1 MINETMEKYEDENSI
16 KETFNVSLKET
27 EILPQ
32 KKSHKLAIA
41 LSIITAIALIA
52 ASVLLVGYFKFNWF
66 KNEMYKID
74 ANISRN
80 VYQVNYFSETKTAKT
95 KYSFTSGE
103 TEEKENVIN
112 TNFIVLLHEKTP
124 TENGFIVTASLVV
137 LDAKLDG
144 EELSSFDIFNEAKI
158 KEFEKNPDG
167 TKYPMAKFTFYED
180 GKIID
185 IKVPNTMDRYNAE
198 SVEALIES
206 IIPKLTRNRTEDED
220 NGLDIQTRTEKKK
233 KTYTEETK
241 PKQYLDFDG
250 SIYSKKVTRSLEN
263 DQLTDVNSNSNIYL
277 QSNPEEG
284 EDIFAFRDFNFNIDS
299 NIISTKV
306 DLEQKDLSEL
316 VQKLSEKFTFVKSG
330 DLIQSYID
338 KEKIEDKVEEIE
350 VEPTPENL
358 RRLGFSIKADKT
370 FDIKSFTVL
379 GQTIKIKYRVAVID
393 GNAINELIIS
403 SNLGTFKFGN
413 TGISYTHKKTYSY
426 TVTIFTFTFPNFP
439 AVSVGVLAT
448 GSLTYQISWASGSA
462 LTASLTGT
470 LSATAQI
477 KAGWDSIASLTA
489 GASGVIASASGSA
502 TIKSGSV
509 TKSFSFNY
517 GKITCFISGKLF
529 GVEILRRDFTVFE
542 GW

>member
-1 MINETMEKYEDENSI
+1 MEKYEDENSI

-41 LSIITAIALIA
+41 LSITTAIALIA

-124 TENGFIVTASLVV
+124 TENGFIVTASLVI

-284 EDIFAFRDFNFNIDS
+284 EDIFAFRDFNFNIIS

-306 DLEQKDLSEL
+306 DSDQKDLSEL

-370 FDIKSFTVL
+370 FDIKSFKVL
-379 GQTIKIKYRVAVID
+379 GQTIKIKYRVAVVN

-529 GVEILRRDFTVFE
+529 GKEILRRDFTVFE

>member
-1 MINETMEKYEDENSI
+1 MEKYEDENTI
-16 KETFNVSLKET
+16 KETFNVSLKESD
-27 EILPQ
+27 ILPP
-32 KKSHKLAIA
+32 KKSHKLIIAISITTA
-41 LSIITAIALIA
+41 LALIA
-52 ASVLLVGYFKFNWF
+52 ATVLLVGHFKFNWF
-66 KNEMYKID
+66 QGEIYKID

-124 TENGFIVTASLVV
+124 TENGFIVTASLVI
-137 LDAKLDG
+137 LDARLDG
-144 EELSSFDIFNEAKI
+144 KELTSFDIFNEAKI

-250 SIYSKKVTRSLEN
+250 SIYSKKVIRSLEN

-277 QSNPEEG
+277 QSNPEGG

-299 NIISTKV
+299 NILSTKV
-306 DLEQKDLSEL
+306 DLEQKNLSEL

-370 FDIKSFTVL
+370 FDIKSFKVL
-379 GQTIKIKYRVAVID
+379 GQTIKIKYRVAVVN

-439 AVSVGVLAT
+439 AVSVGILAT

-470 LSATAQI
+470 LTATAQI

>member
-1 MINETMEKYEDENSI
+1 MEKYEDENSI

-41 LSIITAIALIA
+41 LSIITGIALIA
-52 ASVLLVGYFKFNWF
+52 ATVLLVGYFKFNWF

-124 TENGFIVTASLVV
+124 TENGFIVTASLVI

-241 PKQYLDFDG
+241 PKQYLDFHG

-316 VQKLSEKFTFVKSG
+316 VQKLSEKFTFVKSS

-350 VEPTPENL
+350 IEPTPENL

-448 GSLTYQISWASGSA
+448 GSLTYQISWASGPA

>member
-1 MINETMEKYEDENSI
+1 MEKYEDENSI

-41 LSIITAIALIA
+41 LSITTAIALIA

-124 TENGFIVTASLVV
+124 TENGFIVTASLVI

-144 EELSSFDIFNEAKI
+144 EELTSFDIFNEAKI

-358 RRLGFSIKADKT
+358 RRLGFSISADKT
-370 FDIKSFTVL
+370 FDIKSFKVL
-379 GQTIKIKYRVAVID
+379 GQTIKIKYRVAVVN

-439 AVSVGVLAT
+439 AVSVGILAT

-529 GVEILRRDFTVFE
+529 GKEILRRDFTVFE

>member
-1 MINETMEKYEDENSI
+1 MEKYEDENSI

-41 LSIITAIALIA
+41 LSIITGIALIA
-52 ASVLLVGYFKFNWF
+52 ATVLLVGYFKFNWF

-124 TENGFIVTASLVV
+124 TENGFIVTASLVI

-241 PKQYLDFDG
+241 PKQYLDFHG
-250 SIYSKKVTRSLEN
+250 SIYSKKVIRSLEN

-350 VEPTPENL
+350 IEPTPENL

-448 GSLTYQISWASGSA
+448 GSLTYQISWASGPA

-529 GVEILRRDFTVFE
+529 GKEILRRDFTVFE

>member
-1 MINETMEKYEDENSI
+1 MEKYEDENSI
-16 KETFNVSLKET
+16 KETFNVSLKES

-41 LSIITAIALIA
+41 LSITTAIALIA

-124 TENGFIVTASLVV
+124 TENGFIVTASLVI

-144 EELSSFDIFNEAKI
+144 EELTSFDIFNEAKI

-250 SIYSKKVTRSLEN
+250 SIYSKKVIRSLEN

-370 FDIKSFTVL
+370 FDIKSFKVL
-379 GQTIKIKYRVAVID
+379 GQTIKIKYRVAVVN

-413 TGISYTHKKTYSY
+413 TGISYTYKKTYSY

-439 AVSVGVLAT
+439 AVSVGILAS

-470 LSATAQI
+470 LTATAQI

-529 GVEILRRDFTVFE
+529 GVEILRKDFTVFE

>member
-1 MINETMEKYEDENSI
+1 MEKYEDENSI
-16 KETFNVSLKET
+16 KETFNVSLKES

-41 LSIITAIALIA
+41 LSIIIAIALIA
-52 ASVLLVGYFKFNWF
+52 ATVLLVGYFKFNWF

-124 TENGFIVTASLVV
+124 TENGFIVTASLVI

-241 PKQYLDFDG
+241 PKQYLDFHG
-250 SIYSKKVTRSLEN
+250 SVYSKKVTRSLEN

-316 VQKLSEKFTFVKSG
+316 VQKLSEKFTFVKSS

-370 FDIKSFTVL
+370 FDIKSFKVL
-379 GQTIKIKYRVAVID
+379 GQTIKIKYRVAVVN

-439 AVSVGVLAT
+439 AVSVGILAT

-529 GVEILRRDFTVFE
+529 GKEILRRDFTVFE

>member
-124 TENGFIVTASLVV
+124 TENGFIVTASLVI
-137 LDAKLDG
+137 LDARLDG
-144 EELSSFDIFNEAKI
+144 EELTSFDIFNEAKI

-316 VQKLSEKFTFVKSG
+316 VQKLSEKFTFVKSS

-350 VEPTPENL
+350 IEPTPENL

-439 AVSVGVLAT
+439 AVSVGILAT

>member
-1 MINETMEKYEDENSI
+1 MEKYEDENTI
-16 KETFNVSLKET
+16 KETFNVSLKESD
-27 EILPQ
+27 ILPP
-32 KKSHKLAIA
+32 KKSHKLIIAI
-41 LSIITAIALIA
+41 SITTVLALIA
-52 ASVLLVGYFKFNWF
+52 ATVLLVGHFKFNWF
-66 KNEMYKID
+66 QGEIYKID

-80 VYQVNYFSETKTAKT
+80 VYQANYFSETKTAKT

-124 TENGFIVTASLVV
+124 VENKGYIVTASLVV

-158 KEFEKNPDG
+158 KEFEEHPDG
-167 TKYPMAKFTFYED
+167 AKYPMAKFSFYDD
-180 GKIID
+180 GEIID

-198 SVEALIES
+198 SVEALVES
-206 IIPKLTRNRTEDED
+206 VIPKLTRNRTEDED
-220 NGLDIQTRTEKKK
+220 NGLDIQTRTVKKK
-233 KTYTEETK
+233 KTYTEEIK
-241 PKQYLDFDG
+241 PKQYLDFEG
-250 SIYSKKVTRSLEN
+250 SVYSKKITRSLEN

-284 EDIFAFRDFNFNIDS
+284 EDIFAFRDFNFNIVS

-306 DLEQKDLSEL
+306 DSDQKDLSEL

-358 RRLGFSIKADKT
+358 RRLGFSISADKT
-370 FDIKSFTVL
+370 FDIKSFKVL
-379 GQTIKIKYRVAVID
+379 GQTIKIKYRVAVVG
-393 GNAINELIIS
+393 GNAINEVIIS

-413 TGISYTHKKTYSY
+413 TGISYATKKTYSY
-426 TVTIFTFTFPNFP
+426 TQTIFTFTFPNFP
-439 AVSVGVLAT
+439 AVSVGILAT
-448 GSLTYQISWASGSA
+448 GSLTFQISWASGSA

-489 GASGVIASASGSA
+489 GATGVIASASGSA
-502 TIKSGSV
+502 SIKSGSV

-529 GVEILRRDFTVFE
+529 GKEILRRDFTVFE

>member
-1 MINETMEKYEDENSI
+1 MEKYEDENSI
-16 KETFNVSLKET
+16 KETFNVSLKES

-41 LSIITAIALIA
+41 LSITTAIALIA
-52 ASVLLVGYFKFNWF
+52 ATVLLVGYFKFNWF

-124 TENGFIVTASLVV
+124 TENGFIVTASLVI

-241 PKQYLDFDG
+241 PKQYLDFHG

-277 QSNPEEG
+277 QSNPDEG

-306 DLEQKDLSEL
+306 DLEQKDLSKL

-439 AVSVGVLAT
+439 AVSVGILAT

-529 GVEILRRDFTVFE
+529 GKEILRRDFTVFE

>member
-1 MINETMEKYEDENSI
+1 MEKYEDENSI

-41 LSIITAIALIA
+41 LSITTAIALIA
-52 ASVLLVGYFKFNWF
+52 ATVLLVGYFKFNWF

-124 TENGFIVTASLVV
+124 TENGFIVTASLVI

-144 EELSSFDIFNEAKI
+144 EELTSFDIFNEAKI

-241 PKQYLDFDG
+241 PKQYLDFHG

-316 VQKLSEKFTFVKSG
+316 VQKLSEKFTFVKSS

-350 VEPTPENL
+350 IEPTPENL
-358 RRLGFSIKADKT
+358 RRLGFSISADKT
-370 FDIKSFTVL
+370 FDIKSFKVL
-379 GQTIKIKYRVAVID
+379 GQTIKIKYRVAVVN

-529 GVEILRRDFTVFE
+529 GVEILRKDFTVFE

>member
-1 MINETMEKYEDENSI
+1 MEKYEDENTI
-16 KETFNVSLKET
+16 KETFNVSLKESD
-27 EILPQ
+27 ILPP
-32 KKSHKLAIA
+32 KKSHKLIIAISITTA
-41 LSIITAIALIA
+41 LALIA
-52 ASVLLVGYFKFNWF
+52 ATVLLVGHFKFNWF
-66 KNEMYKID
+66 QGEIYKID

-80 VYQVNYFSETKTAKT
+80 VYQANYFSETKTAKT

-124 TENGFIVTASLVV
+124 AQNKGYIVTASLVV

-158 KEFEKNPDG
+158 KEFEEHPDG
-167 TKYPMAKFTFYED
+167 AKYPMAKFSFYDD
-180 GKIID
+180 GEIID

-198 SVEALIES
+198 SVEALVES
-206 IIPKLTRNRTEDED
+206 VIPKLTRNRTEDED
-220 NGLDIQTRTEKKK
+220 NGLDIQTRTVKKK
-233 KTYTEETK
+233 KTYTEEIK
-241 PKQYLDFDG
+241 PKQYLDFEG
-250 SIYSKKVTRSLEN
+250 SVYSKKITRSLEN

-284 EDIFAFRDFNFNIDS
+284 EDIFAF
-299 NIISTKV
+299 
-306 DLEQKDLSEL
+306 
-316 VQKLSEKFTFVKSG
+316 KFTFVKSG

-358 RRLGFSIKADKT
+358 RRLGFSISADKT
-370 FDIKSFTVL
+370 FDIKSFKVL
-379 GQTIKIKYRVAVID
+379 GQTIKIKYRVAVVG
-393 GNAINELIIS
+393 GNAINEVIIS

-413 TGISYTHKKTYSY
+413 TGISYATKKTYSY
-426 TVTIFTFTFPNFP
+426 TQTIFTFTFPNFP
-439 AVSVGVLAT
+439 AVSVGILAT
-448 GSLTYQISWASGSA
+448 GSLTFQISWASGSA
-462 LTASLTGT
+462 LTASLSGT

-489 GASGVIASASGSA
+489 GATGVIASAGGSA
-502 TIKSGSV
+502 SIKSGSV

-529 GVEILRRDFTVFE
+529 GKEILRRDFTVFE

>member
-1 MINETMEKYEDENSI
+1 MEKYEDENSI
-16 KETFNVSLKET
+16 KETFNVSLKES

-41 LSIITAIALIA
+41 LSITTAIALIA
-52 ASVLLVGYFKFNWF
+52 ATVLLVGYFKFNWF

-144 EELSSFDIFNEAKI
+144 EELTSFDIFNEAKI

-330 DLIQSYID
+330 DLIKSYID

-358 RRLGFSIKADKT
+358 RRLGFSISADKT
-370 FDIKSFTVL
+370 FDIKSFKVL
-379 GQTIKIKYRVAVID
+379 GQTIKIKYRVAVVN

-439 AVSVGVLAT
+439 AVSVGILAT

-470 LSATAQI
+470 LTATAQI

-529 GVEILRRDFTVFE
+529 GKEILRRDFTVFE

>member
-1 MINETMEKYEDENSI
+1 MEKYEDENSI

-41 LSIITAIALIA
+41 LSIITGIALIT

-124 TENGFIVTASLVV
+124 TENGFIVTASLVI
-137 LDAKLDG
+137 LDARLDG
-144 EELSSFDIFNEAKI
+144 EELTSFDIFNEAKI

-220 NGLDIQTRTEKKK
+220 NGLDIQTRTVKKK
-233 KTYTEETK
+233 KTYTEEIK
-241 PKQYLDFDG
+241 PKQYLDFEG
-250 SIYSKKVTRSLEN
+250 SVYSKKITRSLEN

-316 VQKLSEKFTFVKSG
+316 VQKLSEKFTFVKSS

-439 AVSVGVLAT
+439 AVSVGILAT

-529 GVEILRRDFTVFE
+529 GVEILRKDFTVFE

>member
-1 MINETMEKYEDENSI
+1 M
-16 KETFNVSLKET
+16 
-27 EILPQ
+27 
-32 KKSHKLAIA
+32 
-41 LSIITAIALIA
+41 
-52 ASVLLVGYFKFNWF
+52 
-66 KNEMYKID
+66 
-74 ANISRN
+74 
-80 VYQVNYFSETKTAKT
+80 
-95 KYSFTSGE
+95 
-103 TEEKENVIN
+103 IN

-124 TENGFIVTASLVV
+124 AQNKGYIVTASLVV

-158 KEFEKNPDG
+158 KEFEEHPDG
-167 TKYPMAKFTFYED
+167 AKYPMAKFSFYDD
-180 GKIID
+180 GEIID

-198 SVEALIES
+198 SVEALVES
-206 IIPKLTRNRTEDED
+206 VIPKLTRNRTEDED
-220 NGLDIQTRTEKKK
+220 NGLDIQTRTVKKK
-233 KTYTEETK
+233 KTYTEEIK
-241 PKQYLDFDG
+241 PKQYLDFEG
-250 SIYSKKVTRSLEN
+250 SVYSKKITRSLEN

-284 EDIFAFRDFNFNIDS
+284 EDIFAFRDFNFNIIS

-306 DLEQKDLSEL
+306 DSDQKDLSEL

-358 RRLGFSIKADKT
+358 RRLGFSISADKT
-370 FDIKSFTVL
+370 FDIKSFKVL
-379 GQTIKIKYRVAVID
+379 GQTIKIKYRVAVVG
-393 GNAINELIIS
+393 GNAINEVIIS

-413 TGISYTHKKTYSY
+413 TGISYATKKTYSY
-426 TVTIFTFTFPNFP
+426 TQTIFTFTFPNFP
-439 AVSVGVLAT
+439 AVSVGILAT
-448 GSLTYQISWASGSA
+448 GSLTYKISWASGSA

-529 GVEILRRDFTVFE
+529 GKEILRRDFTVFE

>member
-1 MINETMEKYEDENSI
+1 MENYEEENTI
-16 KETFNVSLKET
+16 KETFNVTLNEAN
-27 EILPQ
+27 ILPP
-32 KKSHKLAIA
+32 KKSKKLIYVI
-41 LSIITAIALIA
+41 SITTAIALIT

-66 KNEMYKID
+66 QNEIYKID
-74 ANISRN
+74 ANITRS
-80 VYQVNYFSETKTAKT
+80 VYQANYFSETKTAKT
-95 KYSFTSGE
+95 KYSFTSGQ

-112 TNFIVLLHEKTP
+112 TNFIVLLHEKVP
-124 TENGFIVTASLVV
+124 LKNNEYLNTASLVI

-158 KEFEKNPDG
+158 KEFEENPDG
-167 TKYPMAKFTFYED
+167 TKYPMAMFSFYED
-180 GKIID
+180 GKIAE

-198 SVEALIES
+198 SIEALIES

-220 NGLDIQTRTEKKK
+220 NGLDIQTRTDRKK

-241 PKQYLDFDG
+241 PQQYLDFKG
-250 SIYSKKVTRSLEN
+250 SKFSKKITRSIEN
-263 DQLTDVNSNSNIYL
+263 EQLTDVNSQSNIYL

-284 EDIFAFRDFNFNIDS
+284 EDIFAFRDFSFDIIS

-306 DLEQKDLSEL
+306 DLDQKDLIEL
-316 VQKLSEKFTFVKSG
+316 VQKLLKKFTFVKIA
-330 DLIQSYID
+330 DLIKSFID
-338 KEKIEDKVEEIE
+338 KEKVEDKVEEIE
-350 VEPTPENL
+350 IEPTPENL
-358 RRLGFSIKADKT
+358 RRLGFSISADKT

-379 GQTIKIKYRVAVID
+379 GQTIKIKYRVAVVG

-413 TGISYTHKKTYSY
+413 TGISYTCSKSYSY
-426 TVTIFTFTFPNFP
+426 TQTIFTFTFPNFP
-439 AVSVGVLAT
+439 AVSVGILAT
-448 GSLTYQISWASGSA
+448 GTLSFKISWASGSA
-462 LTASLTGT
+462 LTATLTGT
-470 LSATAQI
+470 LTATAQI

-529 GVEILRRDFTVFE
+529 GKEILRRDFTVFE

>member
-1 MINETMEKYEDENSI
+1 MEKYEDENSI
-16 KETFNVSLKET
+16 KETFNVSLKES

-41 LSIITAIALIA
+41 LSITTAIALIA

-124 TENGFIVTASLVV
+124 TENGFIVTASLVI

-358 RRLGFSIKADKT
+358 RRLGFNIKADKT
-370 FDIKSFTVL
+370 FDIKSFKVL
-379 GQTIKIKYRVAVID
+379 GQTIKIKYRVAVVN

-439 AVSVGVLAT
+439 AVSVGILAT

-529 GVEILRRDFTVFE
+529 GKEILRRDFTVFE